1 MINKIKTFFG
11 DKGMQILKKLI
22 LFYLFALYLFLIISI
37 LVIVYTTIYLHEIPF
52 PSPWK
57 EKIVC
62 V

>member
-52 PSPWK
+52 PSP
-57 EKIVC
+57 
-62 V
+62 